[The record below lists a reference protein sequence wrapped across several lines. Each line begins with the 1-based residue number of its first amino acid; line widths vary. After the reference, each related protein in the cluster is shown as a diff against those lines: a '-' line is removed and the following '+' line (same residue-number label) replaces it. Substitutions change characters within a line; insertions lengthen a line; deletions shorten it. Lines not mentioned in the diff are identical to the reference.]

1 MIPLTHMNIED
12 RVRRYTER
20 GLQKVKAEILVLIEE
35 SAAAIFTSFPDHFIV
50 FGGAV
55 AS

>member
-20 GLQKVKAEILVLIEE
+20 GLQKVEAEILVLIEE
-35 SAAAIFTSFPDHFIV
+35 SAAAIFTSCLTT
-50 FGGAV
+50 
-55 AS
+55 SSCLEER